1 LLRKLLR
8 TSAAPPELGE
18 TVTEAV
24 STDSASLHPLD
35 QIFHPRSIAIVGVPS
50 GGGKGMGGGFLGSL
64 LELKFQENHDLYPVN
79 PKIDEI
85 DGLRCYPSILDIEGH
100 VDHVISMIPARFVP
114 TLVDQCIEKGVRS
127 IHFFT
132 AGFSETG
139 DEEMAKTER
148 EFIQKLN
155 DAGIRAIGPNCM
167 GLYIPDERVAFMNG
181 FPAESGEVFLLSQSG
196 ANAGDIVHGLS
207 KRGVRFSKAV
217 SFGNGADVKAHHL
230 LDYAASDPQT
240 KVVVGYMEGVQ
251 EGRKFFEA
259 LKRCAAVKPTI
270 ILKGGIHAA
279 GARAANSHTGSLAG
293 SIRIFEA
300 ACRQAGAMR
309 AQTMDDLQDLVVTL
323 TTEARRV
330 KGTGVVLVS
339 GGGGYA
345 VLSSDAIA
353 NAGLD
358 VPQMP
363 QETIDELREFIPVA
377 GTSVNNPIDTN
388 VSGVELQRKTLEIVA
403 RAEPADVVF
412 TNAGSTRPDAKE
424 FDPNHDSPPAD
435 QIAHARTSAEHSATV
450 IAEIQR
456 ETGTPFVAI
465 ERGRSYSVA
474 AGASV
479 DAFAHTAQQNGV
491 AVYATVPRAA
501 RALGLLLEWRTRREG
516 LQELF

>member
-1 LLRKLLR
+1 
-8 TSAAPPELGE
+8 
-18 TVTEAV
+18 VTETAPNNGTSV
-24 STDSASLHPLD
+24 HPLD
-35 QIFHPRSIAIVGVPS
+35 RIFHPRSVAIVGVPS
-50 GGGKGMGGGFLGSL
+50 GGGRGMGGGFLSSL
-64 LELKFQENHDLYPVN
+64 LEMKFEENHQLYPVN
-79 PKIDEI
+79 PKATEI
-85 DGLRCYPSILDIEGH
+85 EGLRCYPSILDIEGP
-100 VDHVISMIPARFVP
+100 VDHVISMVPAPVVP
-114 TLVDQCIEKGVRS
+114 TLVDQCVEKGINS

-139 DEEMAKTER
+139 DEDLAQVER
-148 EFIQKLN
+148 NFIKKLTDN
-155 DAGIRAIGPNCM
+155 GIRAIGPNCM
-167 GLYIPDERVAFMNG
+167 GLYVPEERVGFMNG
-181 FPAESGEVFLLSQSG
+181 FPTDPGEVFLLSQSG
-196 ANAGDIVHGLS
+196 ANAGDVIHGLA

-230 LDYAASDPQT
+230 LDYAAADPQT
-240 KVVVGYMEGVQ
+240 KVVAGYMEGVQ

-259 LKRCAAVKPTI
+259 LKRCAAVKPTV

-309 AQTMDDLQDLVVTL
+309 AETMDDLQDMVVTL
-323 TTEARRV
+323 TTEARHV

-363 QETIDELREFIPVA
+363 QQTIDELREFIPVA

-403 RAEPADVVF
+403 RAEPADVIF

-424 FDPNHDSPPAD
+424 FDPDQEIPPAD
-435 QIAHARTSAEHSATV
+435 QIAHARRAAEASAKTL
-450 IAEIQR
+450 AEIQLS
-456 ETGTPFVAI
+456 TGKPFVAI
-465 ERGRSYSVA
+465 ERSRSYSVA

-479 DAFAHTAQQNGV
+479 DAFAHTAQANGI
-491 AVYATVPRAA
+491 AVYHTVPRAA
-501 RALGLLLEWRTRREG
+501 RSLGLLLEWRKRREG
-516 LQELF
+516 LPELF